1 MLGHGSPG
9 AAHSSLHQC
18 QPEPTGGRKS
28 AEGQSEKR
36 TDPRGSVTENLQGLR
51 SGGSAC
57 RNRSLN
63 IRTVQFF
70 LKFLILHC
78 IYYCSSFRS
87 CEGTSPPPLL

>member
-63 IRTVQFF
+63 IKTVQFF
-70 LKFLILHC
+70 LHF
-78 IYYCSSFRS
+78 
-87 CEGTSPPPLL
+87 

>member
-63 IRTVQFF
+63 IRTQAQCSFF
-70 LKFLILHC
+70 FI
-78 IYYCSSFRS
+78 FN
-87 CEGTSPPPLL
+87 TSLYLLLFFF